1 MELRSRLRRVDSDY
15 LVTKQ
20 FIKIKFNDFS
30 ITTLERA
37 VEKGLPLES
46 FENICRQAWQRGA
59 RPVRLLGIG
68 VRFIDA
74 GEPGRAIQLDLFD
87 KS

>member
-1 MELRSRLRRVDSDY
+1 
-15 LVTKQ
+15 
-20 FIKIKFNDFS
+20 
-30 ITTLERA
+30 
-37 VEKGLPLES
+37 
-46 FENICRQAWQRGA
+46 
-59 RPVRLLGIG
+59 LGIG

>member
-1 MELRSRLRRVDSDY
+1 MFFEVRNFLFVC
-15 LVTKQ
+15 
-20 FIKIKFNDFS
+20 KIKFNDFT

-37 VEKGLPLES
+37 VAKDLPLES
-46 FENICRQAWQRGA
+46 FETICQQAWQRGS

-68 VRFIDA
+68 VRFIDE

-87 KS
+87 

>member
-1 MELRSRLRRVDSDY
+1 M
-15 LVTKQ
+15 TKQ

-30 ITTLERA
+30 ITTLERSM
-37 VEKGLPLES
+37 EKGLPLES
-46 FENICRQAWQRGA
+46 FDAICQQAWQRGA

-68 VRFIDA
+68 VRFIDE